1 MDLYNASMGDEDEPE
16 TIELTLEQYEEAKE
30 HFADIIAKGDAARRL
45 NENDDFKLLVMT
57 GYLSEEPVRMA
68 ELMSSGR
75 LNDKVFGDCTDA
87 IKAVAKFREYLKNI
101 LNQSNMAADEL
112 AGLEQARDLAI
123 KEAAGE

>member
-1 MDLYNASMGDEDEPE
+1 MELYNASMGDEEPE
-16 TIELTLEQYEEAKE
+16 AIELTLEQYEEAKE

-45 NENDDFKLLVMT
+45 AENDDFKLLVMQ
-57 GYLSEEPVRMA
+57 GYFTEEPVRMA

-87 IKAVAKFREYLKNI
+87 IKAVAKFRDFMKNI
-101 LNQSNMAADEL
+101 IEQSNMAADEL
-112 AGLEQARDLAI
+112 AGLEEARDLAI

>member
-1 MDLYNASMGDEDEPE
+1 MDLYNASMGEEEPE
-16 TIELTLEQYEEAKE
+16 TIELTLEQFEEAKE

-45 NENDDFKLLVMT
+45 AANDDFQLLVMT
-57 GYLSEEPVRMA
+57 GYLTEEPQRMA

-87 IKAVAKFREYLKNI
+87 IKAVAKFRDYMKNI
-101 LNQSNMAADEL
+101 VEQSNMAADEL
-112 AGLEQARDLAI
+112 AGLEEARDLAI